1 MKSKTT
7 TKTNKVSDNQRD
19 KDSSL
24 QNGPLIRKP
33 AVSPV
38 YKELAEEGHE
48 DVYNYLDWLGL
59 AKSHHLL
66 ILTSSHHYYFEVEDL
81 KSIKT
86 VVNLNKLNN
95 LKSIKDFLQGI
106 YNVLPDK
113 CYFIGSFTDSKK
125 QSIFSPSKKSPGRID
140 GEDFNSESD
149 NSSWNSFLNLLY
161 GVIDMKTNRYLT
173 EKGVKHYLEET
184 GLKILDMTEF
194 NGLTYFCT
202 QKDNTSVE

>member
-7 TKTNKVSDNQRD
+7 TKTNKVDDNQRD
-19 KDSSL
+19 RNSSL
-24 QNGPLIRKP
+24 RGGSVIKKSN
-33 AVSPV
+33 VNPV
-38 YKELAEEGHE
+38 YKELVDEGHE
-48 DVYNYLDWLGL
+48 DFYNYLDWLGL

-95 LKSIKDFLQGI
+95 IKSIKDFLQGI
-106 YNVLPDK
+106 YNVLPHK
-113 CYFIGSFTDSKK
+113 CYLIGSFTDSKK
-125 QSIFSPSKKSPGRID
+125 HSVFSPSKKSPGRID

-149 NSSWNSFLNLLY
+149 SGSWNSFLNLLY
-161 GVIDMKTNRYLT
+161 GVIDMRTNRYLT
-173 EKGVKHYLEET
+173 EKGVKVYLEAT

-202 QKDNTSVE
+202 QKDNPSVE